1 MNENRSSLSTGDSG
15 LTIISGGQTG
25 VDRAALD
32 AALQLEIPI
41 SGWCPGGRRAEDGRI
56 PPKYSLQETD
66 SWNYA
71 VRTEWNVRDSDG
83 TLIITMDSISG
94 GTKLTV
100 KLARR
105 YGKPLHVIRLMD
117 VSADAAVE
125 NSPTQSVQSV
135 VDWMASRKIRIL
147 NVAGPRGT
155 SDERIYP
162 QARQFCENV
171 FAALV
176 STSAECDQST
186 RA

>member
-1 MNENRSSLSTGDSG
+1 MSENRSSLSIQDSK

-41 SGWCPGGRRAEDGRI
+41 AGWCPGGRRAEDGRI
-56 PPKYSLQETD
+56 PPKYPLQETD

-83 TLIITMDSISG
+83 TLVIAMDSVSG

-100 KLARR
+100 RLARR
-105 YGKPLHVIRLMD
+105 YGKPLQVVRLVD
-117 VSADAAVE
+117 QSADAAVE
-125 NSPTQSVQSV
+125 NSSTPGVQTV

-155 SDERIYP
+155 SDERMYP
-162 QARQFCENV
+162 QARQFCEKL
-171 FAALV
+171 FAALA
-176 STSAECDQST
+176 SSSAGI
-186 RA
+186 